1 MLPLKGHAE
10 TNDVIRISMPR
21 VGCGLDQLDWQK
33 VKDMI
38 QDLFRGSKVQ
48 VTVLKLPAVT
58 EQPDAEVSLTLE
70 KPASAEKTPVDE
82 FSSAL
87 QPAQQND
94 RALNLI
100 YQWVTIRNPTGTREL
115 QGGSRVAWHL
125 DNQLKSLESKDGILC
140 RRFELP
146 KTGDYFFQQIK
157 PQHMVHKLLISNHS
171 SSTGGRLGVFK
182 ATDEVR

>member
-1 MLPLKGHAE
+1 
-10 TNDVIRISMPR
+10 MPR

-38 QDLFRGSKVQ
+38 HDLFHGSKVQ
-48 VTVLKLPAVT
+48 VIVLKLPAVT
-58 EQPDAEVSLTLE
+58 KQPDAEVSITPE
-70 KPASAEKTPVDE
+70 KPASVEKTPVDE

-94 RALNLI
+94 KALNLI
-100 YQWVTIRNPTGTREL
+100 YQWVTNRNPNSTREL
-115 QGGSRVAWHL
+115 QGCSRVAWHL
-125 DNQLKSLESKDGILC
+125 ANQLKSLESNDGILC
-140 RRFELP
+140 RRYELP

-157 PQHMVHKLLISNHS
+157 PQHMVHKLLIPNRS

-182 ATDEVR
+182 ATEEVR